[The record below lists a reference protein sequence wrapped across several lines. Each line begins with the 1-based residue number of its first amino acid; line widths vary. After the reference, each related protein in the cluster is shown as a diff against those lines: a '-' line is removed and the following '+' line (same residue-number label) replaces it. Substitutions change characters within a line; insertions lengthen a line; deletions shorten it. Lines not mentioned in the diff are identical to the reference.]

1 MERPRELPSQYPI
14 MSATKP
20 AKSLDLRL
28 YAIVDPEQSGGCAAT
43 GAPGGARWGNR
54 HSASRQE
61 QHNPGDDRARKKSR
75 QDWHCSQAGGRPF
88 SSMTPRCCAATSAD
102 GVHLGQDDMGVE
114 DARRLLGPAA
124 IIGLSVK
131 TIGQAAAAPLDELDY
146 VGIGGVFAT
155 TSKNNPG
162 APIGAAGLARVID
175 AVRTRAPDFP
185 VCAIA
190 GISAKNAAEV
200 IAAGADGVA
209 VITALAKA
217 PDPEAAAR
225 ELCHIVDAALC
236 AHGRK

>member
-1 MERPRELPSQYPI
+1 
-14 MSATKP
+14 MSATNP

-28 YAIVDPEQSGGCAAT
+28 YAIVDPEQSAACAELARRAVLGGATVIQLRDKNSTTRAMIGRAQEIKASLALLTRPGAAFLINDRVDVALAT
-43 GAPGGARWGNR
+43 GA
-54 HSASRQE
+54 H
-61 QHNPGDDRARKKSR
+61 
-75 QDWHCSQAGGRPF
+75 
-88 SSMTPRCCAATSAD
+88 
-102 GVHLGQDDMGVE
+102 GVHLGQDDMGAA

-131 TIGQAAAAPLDELDY
+131 TIGEAAAAPLEELDY

-155 TSKNNPG
+155 TSKDNPG
-162 APIGAAGLARVID
+162 APIGAAGLARVIE
-175 AVRTRAPDFP
+175 ALRARAPDFP

-190 GISAKNAAEV
+190 GISEKNAAEV

-209 VITALAKA
+209 VISALAKA

-225 ELCHIVDAALC
+225 ELCRIVDAALC